1 MPTLTNRR
9 LNAEERHEAMR
20 ALIAW
25 FESQDINC
33 QESSIVMI
41 DLLSRAFID
50 KSRDPINLQ
59 KAVEYTRMALIYN
72 IALLLK
78 SGAGSHD

>member
-9 LNAEERHEAMR
+9 LNAEEHHEAVR

-50 KSRDPINLQ
+50 KSRDPIKLHE
-59 KAVEYTRMALIYN
+59 AVEYTRMALIYN
-72 IALLLK
+72 IALLLQIE
-78 SGAGSHD
+78 AGRD